1 MATGRLA
8 QYIAA
13 SLLHILAA
21 IGMPA
26 CSRSLCASK
35 QESLRL
41 DFRGV
46 FTLPSASGVPWRYRF
61 FPNPP
66 SLFVS
71 IALLSSADFSADS
84 PLPYSLAPLYGSG
97 WEGDHQ
103 LQRSSVKLAC
113 HHQTASDTSQEHE
126 MCSSVPIHFPCIC
139 IGRFRRLAP
148 ALPDQDS
155 APV

>member
-1 MATGRLA
+1 
-8 QYIAA
+8 
-13 SLLHILAA
+13 
-21 IGMPA
+21 
-26 CSRSLCASK
+26 
-35 QESLRL
+35 
-41 DFRGV
+41 
-46 FTLPSASGVPWRYRF
+46 VPWRYRF

-71 IALLSSADFSADS
+71 IALLSSADFSADL
-84 PLPYSLAPLYGSG
+84 PLPCSLAPLYGSG
-97 WEGDHQ
+97 WEGDYQ

-126 MCSSVPIHFPCIC
+126 MCSSVPIHFPCTC